1 MFIVQ
6 AYRNDLLLNVSEPS
20 PHCNL
25 LQSSFL
31 ADAKNVLK
39 SFCKKEWGLGGEGKK
54 LFAKSLFPRPKTK
67 RFTECRGVRLRRRG
81 RHRGGWIVRHR
92 VRRSRVLRGYRV
104 YICCRR
110 T

>member
-54 LFAKSLFPRPKTK
+54 LFAKSLFPHPQNQTFYRMSRSSTSKT
-67 RFTECRGVRLRRRG
+67 RAAQ
-81 RHRGGWIVRHR
+81 GGMDCPAPC
-92 VRRSRVLRGYRV
+92 SP
-104 YICCRR
+104 
-110 T
+110 